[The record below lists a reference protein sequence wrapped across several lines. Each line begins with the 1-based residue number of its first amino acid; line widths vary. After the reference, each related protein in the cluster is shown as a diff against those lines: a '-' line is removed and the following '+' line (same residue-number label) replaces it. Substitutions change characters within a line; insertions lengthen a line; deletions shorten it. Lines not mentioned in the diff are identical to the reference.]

1 MTEQDFERMIA
12 RLERYA
18 TERPRGYQA
27 RVAVLAALGLL
38 ILAAI
43 IGLAGLLLVGLVGGS
58 IAAIFAGGGLLI
70 LLLKVGFKLLP
81 VILVPLWILVRGS
94 FQAMFARFPEPD
106 GLELAPA
113 TAPALFERL
122 GWMRMQMKGP
132 RFHHVLLTGD
142 LNAAV
147 VQRPLFGLFGL
158 PRNYLLLGLPLLEA
172 TTESE
177 ALAVVAHEYG
187 HLAGAHNRFGAFI
200 YRLRRTWGT
209 IDAIAQQWEGVGGR
223 LLGRVV
229 RWYAPYFNA
238 YTFVLA
244 RSHEYLADAAA
255 ADLVGPRHASN
266 ALQRVSIAAREFD
279 DFVGVT
285 FDRVRVEPEPPS
297 AFARQWASR
306 LAEGAPPDR
315 LRRHLDESL
324 SRKTDHLD
332 THPALADRLGALDA
346 GVGDD
351 AALTLASG
359 NSAAG
364 AWFGDG
370 LDALREQ
377 IGSAWAA
384 TIRSA
389 WHQRFEETS
398 QARARL
404 AELAAQP
411 VLTRDEQY
419 EQFALGRRI
428 DPDAHGLPAIAVYCA
443 AWPDDPRGHYALGL
457 LRLEARD
464 DAGLD
469 DLETA
474 MRLDPESTVAACH
487 SAAAYLF
494 ERDRERSLDYAER
507 GRQREA
513 FEQRRLAELQAPDS
527 TQALWPHGF
536 SRDTIGA
543 IQDTIRDARVRH
555 LRRAWLVRRE
565 LASDPKVDTYLL
577 AVSLT
582 WWGRQRGMRDR
593 VVSEL
598 AGLSLPVPNLFVCAL
613 EGKLAS
619 LRRSIRQIEDS
630 ELNIA

>member
-1 MTEQDFERMIA
+1 MTEQDFESMIA
-12 RLERYA
+12 RLERYS

-38 ILAAI
+38 ILVGI
-43 IGLAGLLLVGLVGGS
+43 IGFAGLLLVGLVAGS
-58 IAAIFAGGGLLI
+58 IMAIVTGGGLLI
-70 LLLKVGFKLLP
+70 LILKLGFKLLP
-81 VILVPLWILVRGS
+81 VILVPLWILVRSS
-94 FQAMFARFPEPD
+94 FHAMFSRFPEPD
-106 GLELAPA
+106 GFELVPA
-113 TAPALFERL
+113 AAPALFQRL
-122 GWMRMQMKGP
+122 GWMRKRMKGP

-142 LNAAV
+142 MNAAV
-147 VQRPLFGLFGL
+147 VQRPLFGLFGF

-187 HLAGAHNRFGAFI
+187 HLAGAHSRFGAFI

-209 IDAIAQQWEGVGGR
+209 IDAIAQQWEGIGGR

-255 ADLVGPRHASN
+255 ADLVGPQHASN
-266 ALQRVSIAAREFD
+266 ALQRVSVAAREFD
-279 DFVGVT
+279 DYVGAT
-285 FDRVRVEPEPPS
+285 FDRVRVEPEPPR
-297 AFARQWASR
+297 AFAHRWASR
-306 LAEGAPPDR
+306 LAEGAPLDR

-332 THPALADRLGALDA
+332 THPALADRLGALGA
-346 GVGDD
+346 GGDD

-359 NSAAG
+359 NSVANV
-364 AWFGDG
+364 WFGDQ

-377 IGSAWAA
+377 VGSTWA
-384 TIRSA
+384 TNIRNA

-419 EQFALGRRI
+419 EQFALGRRV
-428 DPDAHGLPAIAVYCA
+428 DPETHGLPAIAAYRA

-457 LRLEARD
+457 LRLEALED
-464 DAGLD
+464 TGLD

-474 MRLDPESTVAACH
+474 MRLDPESTIAACR
-487 SAAAYLF
+487 SAAAYLR
-494 ERDRERSLDYAER
+494 ERDRERSLTYAER
-507 GRQREA
+507 ARQREA
-513 FEQRRLAELQAPDS
+513 FEQRRLAELRTPDS
-527 TQALWPHGF
+527 KQVLWPHGF
-536 SRDTIGA
+536 PRDTIGA
-543 IQDTIRDARVRH
+543 IESAIHHARVRH
-555 LRRAWLVRRE
+555 LRRAYLVRRE
-565 LASDPKVDTYLL
+565 LPIDPKVETYLL

-582 WWGRQRGMRDR
+582 WWGRRRGARDR
-593 VVSEL
+593 VVDKL
-598 AGLSLPVPNLFVCAL
+598 ARLSLPVPNLFVCAL
-613 EGKLAS
+613 EGKLAK
-619 LRRSIRQIEDS
+619 LRRSVRRIEDS
-630 ELNIA
+630 ELNVA